1 MALPKYFCWTRFGAE
16 AGQLVAHIFDRKEQE
31 RQANGGIF
39 FWGIGN
45 AIGPSVKELL
55 RITPSPEVLF
65 SPIKCSPRTADLS
78 PDTVVTWS
86 LAETLQGDSFVL
98 PQCSMVTSRYDPA
111 LPRGSHYALV
121 CFSERPLNGARS
133 EDKIVFAGLRNLKT
147 GRPVAASQ
155 VTAVVQRK
163 AAPHFIAPVYEVT
176 IRAKLVFPYFLRLRE
191 PQVLSKN
198 GEDCNWAKT
207 VSQTWEQR
215 KSGVLQ
221 QSCNGKCD

>member
-1 MALPKYFCWTRFGAE
+1 MALPEYFCWTRFGTE
-16 AGQLVAHIFDRKEQE
+16 AGQSVHHIFDRKEQE
-31 RQANGGIF
+31 RKANGGTF

-45 AIGPSVKELL
+45 AIGPSVRELL
-55 RITPSPEVLF
+55 RFTASPEVLF
-65 SPIKCSPRTADLS
+65 SPIKGSPRTADAS
-78 PDTVVTWS
+78 PDAVVAWTS
-86 LAETLQGDSFVL
+86 AETLEGDSFAL

-111 LPRGSHYALV
+111 FPRGSHYALV
-121 CFSERPLNGARS
+121 CFSERPLNRARS

-163 AAPHFIAPVYEVT
+163 AARYFIAPVYEVI

-191 PQVLSKN
+191 PQVLSKT
-198 GEDCNWAKT
+198 GGDCSWAKA

-215 KSGVLQ
+215 KSGVSQL
-221 QSCNGKCD
+221 SCARRCD